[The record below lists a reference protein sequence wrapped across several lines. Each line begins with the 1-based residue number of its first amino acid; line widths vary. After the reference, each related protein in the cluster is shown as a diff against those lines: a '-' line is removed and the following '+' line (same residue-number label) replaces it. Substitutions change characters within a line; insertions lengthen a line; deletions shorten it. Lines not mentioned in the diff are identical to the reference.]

1 MYSIICYNNNKKE
14 ILNMNNYLSKELNI
28 VKNDKTIETYLLVYN
43 NNIYGIFSFR
53 QNTNIIDIILIKIC
67 NILDKYIEEFIY
79 KIINNIILD
88 FDNINI
94 YKNDIYPLHTFIKQL
109 EETDLFIYNNN
120 FIVSNK
126 IVLHYKKKQTYNYFN
141 CLFY

>member
-43 NNIYGIFSFR
+43 NNIHGIFSFR
-53 QNTNIIDIILIKIC
+53 QNTDVIDIILLKVY

-88 FDNINI
+88 FEHINI
-94 YKNDIYPLHTFIKQL
+94 YKSDIYPLHIFIKKL
-109 EETDLFIYNNN
+109 DETEIFTYSHN
-120 FIVSNK
+120 FIINNTT
-126 IVLHYKKKQTYNYFN
+126 VLNYKKKHTYNFFN